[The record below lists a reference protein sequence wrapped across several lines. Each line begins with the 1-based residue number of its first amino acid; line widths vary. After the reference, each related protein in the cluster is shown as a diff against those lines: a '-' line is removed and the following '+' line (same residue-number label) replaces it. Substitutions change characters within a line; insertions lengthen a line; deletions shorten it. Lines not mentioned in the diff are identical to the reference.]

1 MTKPSDEQ
9 TEFVAKRSLELMG
22 GREAAIASMEK
33 EYYEL
38 KERWKQDIDTIG
50 RILRAHLH
58 VEYYLTEHLQHIN
71 PGLGDID
78 EARLSFAQKANL
90 LRQDGDASVWMLI
103 GGIRHLNKIRN
114 RLAHNLKAEVTADDR
129 TVFFSQGIYK
139 AMRDWGHKDD
149 SKPLSDAAID
159 VLEHFAEFASSM
171 LHSRTTPHSKAF
183 AQAMNEWVT
192 KNEKM

>member
-1 MTKPSDEQ
+1 MTKLSDEQ

-22 GREAAIASMEK
+22 GREAAIASMET

-71 PGLGDID
+71 PCLGDID

-90 LRQDGDASVWMLI
+90 LTQDGDASVWMLI

-114 RLAHNLKAEVTADDR
+114 RLAHNLKAEVTEDDR
-129 TVFFSQGIYK
+129 KVFFSQGIYK
-139 AMRDWGHKDD
+139 SMRDWSHKDD
-149 SKPLSDAAID
+149 SKPLSDESID
-159 VLEHFAEFASSM
+159 VLEHFAEFAISM
-171 LHSRTTPHSKAF
+171 MHSRRTPYSKAF

-192 KNEKM
+192 KNQKT